1 MNYILLGPPG
11 AGKGTQAKK
20 IVEKFDMVHLSTG
33 DMFREAK
40 KFDQI
45 ISKFL
50 VAGQL
55 VPDEVTV
62 NMIKNRLLRDD
73 VKKGFLLDGFPRT
86 INQAQALDVMTKSK
100 DIKINAVFFINV
112 SFEEAVKR
120 ISGRRVCSCGATYN
134 VMSLASEEINKC
146 NFCGKELSQ
155 RDDDK
160 EAVVKDRI
168 AVYEEQTKPLIEYYR
183 NAGMLVDIDGLK
195 SEAEVFAQ
203 ISEYID
209 KNKAKEGK

>member
-20 IVEKFDMVHLSTG
+20 IVEKFGVVHLSTG

-55 VPDEVTV
+55 VPDEITV

-86 INQAQALDVMTKSK
+86 INQARALDVMIKSK
-100 DIKINAVFFINV
+100 DIEIDAVFFINV

-120 ISGRRVCSCGATYN
+120 ISGRRVCSCGASYN
-134 VMSLASEEINKC
+134 VTSFAREEVNKC
-146 NFCGKELSQ
+146 DFCGKELSQ

-183 NAGMLVDIDGLK
+183 NTDILVDIDGLK
-195 SEAEVFAQ
+195 SEAEVFTQ

-209 KNKAKEGK
+209 KNKVKEGK